1 MVSYDDTIRY
11 LPLVMRRLR
20 LRAGHKTQTSALKA
34 IRRNTGARIT
44 AARICEWEKGHT
56 APSLRSLF
64 AFLLGLG
71 YDLKVLQDEVEHL
84 AGSATPPPP
93 KPVKVSPRER
103 AARERA
109 ENEKYKRKIDELSR
123 RHEQGKKSG

>member
-11 LPLVMRRLR
+11 LPMVMRRLR
-20 LRAGHKTQTSALKA
+20 LRAGHETQTSALRA

-44 AARICEWEKGHT
+44 AARICEWESGHT

-71 YDLKVLQDEVEHL
+71 YDLKILQDEVEHL
-84 AGSATPPPP
+84 AGSGTPPPP
-93 KPVKVSPRER
+93 APVKVSPRKR
-103 AARERA
+103 AARHRA
-109 ENEKYKRKIDELSR
+109 EIEEYKRKIDKLGER
-123 RHEQGKKSG
+123 RERGKKPG